1 MNAKNIK
8 KILSMIKDKDAQGF
22 EMLYNTYFRF
32 MFGIAYAVL
41 KNENDCCDVIQNVM
55 LRLYALDEALF
66 PMEHEFKWLQ
76 TVVKN
81 EALMYLRKEK
91 VSSPLEDAFELPVQD
106 KAIEDFVD
114 MESFYSMTASPNEKQ
129 RMVVT
134 MKVLG
139 DMTHKEI
146 SNVLSLPIGTVQW
159 IYATSIKKLRH
170 TLTALTCLVL
180 GFGGGFLYQLSQ
192 YLGADTEQPG
202 DIGISS
208 IPTAEPPLSPWLI
221 AFSIFFLLAA
231 AVWILFFKFSD
242 RIPTNQ
248 KPQRI

>member
-1 MNAKNIK
+1 MDAKNIK
-8 KILSMIKDKDAQGF
+8 EIISMIKGKNPQGF
-22 EMLYNTYFRF
+22 EMLYNKYFRF
-32 MFGIAYAVL
+32 MFGITYAVL
-41 KNENDCCDVIQNVM
+41 KNENDCYDVIQNVM

-66 PMEHEFKWLQ
+66 PTDHEFKWLQ

-81 EALMYLRKEK
+81 EALMYLRREK
-91 VSSPLEDAFELPVQD
+91 VSSPLEDAFELPIQD

-114 MESFYSMTASPNEKQ
+114 MESFYSMTASLNEKQ
-129 RMVVT
+129 RTVVT

-170 TLTALTCLVL
+170 TLTALTGLVL
-180 GFGGGFLYQLSQ
+180 GFGGGFWYQLSQ
-192 YLGADTEQPG
+192 YFGANTEQPG

-208 IPTAEPPLSPWLI
+208 IPSVEPSLSPWLI
-221 AFSIFFLLAA
+221 AFSICFLLTA

-242 RIPTNQ
+242 RIPTDR
-248 KPQRI
+248 KS